1 MTSHEGD
8 SIVYNISQR
17 LSSEH
22 YENFP
27 VASFLFPKDLRK
39 DVSLIYTFARTA
51 DDIADEGDYSD
62 EERLNT
68 LKKYREALAASLS
81 GNYQNTFWKLLHKT
95 IINRN
100 LNPIHFEKLLDA
112 FEQDLIKK
120 KYNSFDELLKYC
132 ENSAN
137 PVGRIILELYEIRD
151 EYVIKLSDKICTAL
165 QLTNFW
171 QDVKIDLKKNR
182 IYIPLED
189 FEKFNVDNSL
199 LNSEQSGADLR
210 QIIKFEVE
218 RTIQLFIEGSKI
230 LKYLPFRL
238 KFQIKWTINGG
249 MKILHK
255 IKKNNY
261 DVLNFRPTL
270 KKIDYIIALFQPV
283 KKNVE

>member
-1 MTSHEGD
+1 MTSHESD
-8 SIVYNISQR
+8 SKVYNISQR

-39 DVSLIYTFARTA
+39 AVSLIYTFARTA
-51 DDIADEGDYSD
+51 DDIADEGDYAS
-62 EERLNT
+62 EERLISLN
-68 LKKYREALAASLS
+68 KYREAFLDAHK

-95 IINRN
+95 IISRN
-100 LNPIHFEKLLDA
+100 LNPIHFTKLLDA
-112 FEQDLIKK
+112 FEQDLFKK
-120 KYNSFDELLKYC
+120 EYNSFDEVLAYC

-151 EYVIKLSDKICTAL
+151 EHVNILSDKICTAL

-182 IYIPLED
+182 VYIPLED
-189 FEKFNVDNSL
+189 FEKFNIDKSL
-199 LNSEQSGADLR
+199 LFSEQSTKELR
-210 QIIKFEVE
+210 QIVKFEAD
-218 RTIQLFIEGSKI
+218 RTIKLFVEGSEI
-230 LKYLPFRL
+230 LRYLPFRL

-283 KKNVE
+283 KKNVK